1 MSALTEATIGHMAAL
16 SMLRHFRADG
26 ISRKQHLFLCLMEQ
40 EVGILRRYQ

>member
-26 ISRKQHLFLCLMEQ
+26 I
-40 EVGILRRYQ
+40 